1 MFTHICVFVLWTF
14 GDIFGLF
21 ARCDFD
27 LPQEVRK
34 IHEKLLKSTVFFE
47 INKMFLWC
55 LLQYLMQWCFCHFSS
70 LSKETPKNKHHVVT
84 LWVTLCPQFS
94 GKSFQLTSL
103 VEQPFKYR
111 PPHVMVILSTPDH
124 PFRTDMETCF
134 LAGNTYLSNEVRNSR
149 GHVEPEE
156 CAVMAVSEAGSA
168 GLTVLLPDCEPSDRA
183 KWRPD

>member
-1 MFTHICVFVLWTF
+1 MFTTIFDAMVFLSF
-14 GDIFGLF
+14 LF
-21 ARCDFD
+21 S
-27 LPQEVRK
+27 
-34 IHEKLLKSTVFFE
+34 LKKS
-47 INKMFLWC
+47 
-55 LLQYLMQWCFCHFSS
+55 
-70 LSKETPKNKHHVVT
+70 PKNKHHVVT

-103 VEQPFKYR
+103 VEQPFKYS

-183 KWRPD
+183 K